1 MAADALDLEKLM
13 QNPAKLE
20 KHLTTA
26 VDTAAT
32 MITAYGLRVIGAIA
46 ILIAGWMIAGSLH
59 NAILRAGKRSTRVD
73 ITIFT
78 FLASVVRYV
87 TIIFTLVAVLSSFGV
102 ETTSFVAVLGAAGLA
117 VGLAL
122 QGTLSHVAS
131 GVMLIIF
138 RPFRIGDQIEAAGV
152 AGVVRAITLFVTEID
167 TVDNVHIVVPNGLIW
182 SRDIKNF
189 SHNDHR
195 RIDLKFLISYADS
208 VDTAIGL
215 VKKSLENDTRVQ
227 KQPAPVIGV
236 QAMTV
241 DGVIIAAQFWVDSRL
256 YNLVPLDVNREVK
269 AAFDR
274 ENITISFPQKIV
286 SPPAPPAPPV

>member
-1 MAADALDLEKLM
+1 MAADALDLEKLV

-20 KHLTTA
+20 KHLTNA

-32 MITAYGLRVIGAIA
+32 LITAYGLKVIGAIV
-46 ILIAGWMIAGSLH
+46 ILIAGWMIAGSLQR
-59 NAILRAGKRSTRVD
+59 AILRTGKRSTRVD

-78 FLASVVRYV
+78 FLASVARYV

-138 RPFRIGDQIEAAGV
+138 RPFRIGDQIEAAGI
-152 AGVVRAITLFVTEID
+152 AGTVRAITLFVTEID
-167 TVDNVHIVVPNGLIW
+167 TVDNVHILVPNGLIW
-182 SRDIKNF
+182 SKDIKNF
-189 SHNDHR
+189 SANEHR
-195 RIDLKFLISYADS
+195 RIDLKFQISYADD
-208 VDTAIGL
+208 VDAAIGL
-215 VKKSLENDTRVQ
+215 VQKVLAGDTRIQ
-227 KQPAPVIGV
+227 KQPEPVVGV
-236 QAMTV
+236 QTMTV
-241 DGVIIAAQFWVDSRL
+241 DGVVLIAMFWVTTDA
-256 YNLVPLDVNREVK
+256 YGAVPLDVNRQVK

-274 ENITISFPQKIV
+274 SKITISFPQKTG
-286 SPPAPPAPPV
+286 SPFPAAPQA

>member
-1 MAADALDLEKLM
+1 MAEAFDLEKLV
-13 QNPAKLE
+13 QNPARIE
-20 KHLTTA
+20 RHLTSV

-32 MITAYGLRVIGAIA
+32 MITAYGLKVIGAMVL
-46 ILIAGWMIAGSLH
+46 LIAGWMIAGSLH

-138 RPFRIGDQIEAAGV
+138 RPFRIGDVIEAAGIS
-152 AGVVRAITLFVTEID
+152 GTVRAITLFVTEID
-167 TVDNVHIVVPNGLIW
+167 TADNVHILVPNGLIW
-182 SRDIKNF
+182 SKDIKNF
-189 SHNDHR
+189 SANDHR
-195 RIDLKFLISYADS
+195 RIELKFLISYADS
-208 VDTAIGL
+208 VDAAIGL
-215 VKKSLENDTRVQ
+215 IKKVLENDVRIQ

-241 DGVIIAAQFWVDSRL
+241 DGVILVAGFWVASGDFGQ
-256 YNLVPLDVNREVK
+256 VPLDVNREVK
-269 AAFDR
+269 SAFDQAK
-274 ENITISFPQKIV
+274 ITMSFPQKTGF
-286 SPPAPPAPPV
+286 PPARA

>member
-1 MAADALDLEKLM
+1 MAEAFDLEKLV
-13 QNPAKLE
+13 QNPARIE
-20 KHLTTA
+20 RHLTSV

-32 MITAYGLRVIGAIA
+32 MITAYGLKVIGAI
-46 ILIAGWMIAGSLH
+46 ILLITGWMIAGALH
-59 NAILRAGKRSTRVD
+59 NAILRAGKRSTRID

-138 RPFRIGDQIEAAGV
+138 RPFRIGDHIEAAGV
-152 AGVVRAITLFVTEID
+152 AGIVRSITLFITEID
-167 TVDNVHIVVPNGLIW
+167 TVDNVHIIVPNGLIW
-182 SRDIKNF
+182 GRDIKNY
-189 SHNDHR
+189 SANDHR
-195 RIDLKFLISYADS
+195 RVDLKFQISYADNA
-208 VDTAIGL
+208 DTAMAL
-215 VKKSLENDTRVQ
+215 VKKILENDARVQ
-227 KQPAPVIGV
+227 KQPAPVVGI

-241 DGVIIAAQFWVDSRL
+241 DGVILTVQFWVATDAFGQT
-256 YNLVPLDVNREVK
+256 PLDVNREVK
-269 AAFDR
+269 AAFDK
-274 ENITISFPQKIV
+274 EKITISFPQK
-286 SPPAPPAPPV
+286 SGFPPQPPAPRA

>member
-1 MAADALDLEKLM
+1 MADVFDLDRLV
-13 QNPAKLE
+13 QNPTRIE
-20 KHLTTA
+20 RHLTSA

-32 MITAYGLRVIGAIA
+32 MITAYGLKVIGAI
-46 ILIAGWMIAGSLH
+46 ILLIAGWMIAGSLH
-59 NAILRAGKRSTRVD
+59 NAILRAGRRSTRVD

-138 RPFRIGDQIEAAGV
+138 RPFRIGDQIDAAGV
-152 AGVVRAITLFVTEID
+152 EGTVRAITLFVTEID
-167 TVDNVHIVVPNGLIW
+167 TVDNVHIIVPNGLIW
-182 SRDIKNF
+182 SRYIKNF
-189 SHNDHR
+189 SANDHR
-195 RIDLKFLISYADS
+195 RVDLKFQISYADN
-208 VDTAIGL
+208 VDGAIGL
-215 VKKSLENDTRVQ
+215 VKKILENDTRIQ
-227 KQPAPVIGV
+227 KEPAPVVGV

-241 DGVIIAAQFWVDSRL
+241 DGVILAAQFWVGTGA
-256 YNLVPLDVNREVK
+256 YNQMALDVNREVK

-274 ENITISFPQKIV
+274 EKITISFPQKTGFPV
-286 SPPAPPAPPV
+286 APPAPRG

>member
-1 MAADALDLEKLM
+1 MANDALDLEKLV

-20 KHLTTA
+20 KHLTSA
-26 VDTAAT
+26 VDTAMT
-32 MITAYGLRVIGAIA
+32 MITAYGLKVIGAMV
-46 ILIAGWMIAGSLH
+46 ILIAGWMIAGSLQ

-73 ITIFT
+73 VTIFT
-78 FLASVVRYV
+78 FLASIVRYV

-167 TVDNVHIVVPNGLIW
+167 TADNVHIVVPNGLIW

-195 RIDLKFLISYADS
+195 RIDLRFQISYADN

-215 VKKSLENDTRVQ
+215 VKKILENDTRVQ
-227 KQPAPVIGV
+227 KQPAPIVGV
-236 QAMTV
+236 QSMTV
-241 DGVIIAAQFWVDSRL
+241 DGVIITAMFWVVTDAFGQT
-256 YNLVPLDVNREVK
+256 PLDVNREVK
-269 AAFDR
+269 SAFDR
-274 ENITISFPQKIV
+274 EKITISFPQKTGFPV
-286 SPPAPPAPPV
+286 PPAPRT

>member
-1 MAADALDLEKLM
+1 MAEAFDLEKLV
-13 QNPAKLE
+13 QNPARIE
-20 KHLTTA
+20 RHLTSV

-32 MITAYGLRVIGAIA
+32 MITAYGLKVIGAMVL
-46 ILIAGWMIAGSLH
+46 LIAGWMIAGSLH

-138 RPFRIGDQIEAAGV
+138 RPFRIGDHIEAAGV
-152 AGVVRAITLFVTEID
+152 AGVVRSITLFITEID
-167 TVDNVHIVVPNGLIW
+167 TVDNVHIIVPNGLIW
-182 SRDIKNF
+182 GRDIKNF
-189 SHNDHR
+189 SANDHR
-195 RIDLKFLISYADS
+195 RVDLKFQISYADNA
-208 VDTAIGL
+208 DTAMAL
-215 VKKSLENDTRVQ
+215 VKTNLEKDPRVQ
-227 KQPAPVIGV
+227 KQPAPVVGI

-241 DGVIIAAQFWVDSRL
+241 DGVILTTQFWVTTDAYGL
-256 YNLVPLDVNREVK
+256 APLDVNREVK
-269 AAFDR
+269 AAFDK
-274 ENITISFPQKIV
+274 EKITISFPQKTGF
-286 SPPAPPAPPV
+286 PPQAVPRA

>member
-1 MAADALDLEKLM
+1 MANDALDLEKLV
-13 QNPAKLE
+13 QNPARLE
-20 KHLTTA
+20 KHLTSA
-26 VDTAAT
+26 VDTAMT
-32 MITAYGLRVIGAIA
+32 MITAYGLKVIGAMV
-46 ILIAGWMIAGSLH
+46 ILIAGWMIAGAAH

-73 ITIFT
+73 VTIFT
-78 FLASVVRYV
+78 FLASIVRYV

-152 AGVVRAITLFVTEID
+152 AGIVRAITLFVTEID
-167 TVDNVHIVVPNGLIW
+167 TADNVHIVVPNGLIW

-195 RIDLKFLISYADS
+195 RIDLRFQISYADN

-215 VKKSLENDTRVQ
+215 VRAALEKDARVQ
-227 KQPAPVIGV
+227 KQPAAVVGI

-241 DGVIIAAQFWVDSRL
+241 DGVIITAQFWVDGGL
-256 YNLVPLDVNREVK
+256 YNQVPLDLNREVK

-274 ENITISFPQKIV
+274 EKITISFPQKTGFPV
-286 SPPAPPAPPV
+286 LPPAPRA